1 VTTTPRETNRA
12 ALQANAA
19 PEQPSPELDPLI
31 GGNVNLA
38 MRALEL
44 GRARAVNAA
53 NLAEQERDYAAAEA
67 LQTAALTAAGYGPL
81 SPVDAAADGA
91 RTTDL

>member
-1 VTTTPRETNRA
+1 MA
-12 ALQANAA
+12 S

-31 GGNVNLA
+31 RGNVNLA

-44 GRARAVNAA
+44 GRSRAVDAA
-53 NLAEQERDYAAAEA
+53 TVAEQEHDYAAAAA

-91 RTTDL
+91 RATDL